1 MHELVVGN
9 GIAIAEHHGR
19 HLRIEQRGRDHLRL
33 VPADLDVLA
42 GGVEDL
48 DYPLVGQQVEQG
60 AKLDSRGQ
68 RVDHD
73 QFVDARHLEHAELGV
88 IGALAQEFGVDR
100 HKWMPRKAGAGFG
113 QCFCICDRL
122 HSGG

>member
-1 MHELVVGN
+1 MAATWVSNSGA
-9 GIAIAEHHGR
+9 GIICASCQQISMSWRAAWNT
-19 HLRIEQRGRDHLRL
+19 LTT
-33 VPADLDVLA
+33 
-42 GGVEDL
+42 
-48 DYPLVGQQVEQG
+48 PLVGQQVEQR
-60 AKLDSRGQ
+60 AKLDVGGQ

-73 QFVDARHLEHAELGV
+73 RLVDARHLQHAELGV

-100 HKWMPRKAGAGFG
+100 HEWMPRKAGAGLG